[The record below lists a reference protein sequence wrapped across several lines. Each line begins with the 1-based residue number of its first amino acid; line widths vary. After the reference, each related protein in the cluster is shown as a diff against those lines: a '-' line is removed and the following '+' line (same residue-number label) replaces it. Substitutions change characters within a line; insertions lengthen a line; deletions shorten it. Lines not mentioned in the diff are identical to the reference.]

1 MASWQTV
8 DLSIFSTFF
17 YFVARAKDQGR
28 DHEHNDL
35 NADLIDVQVRREY
48 ALQRCVQH
56 FGGRVG
62 VARKIGAVVQTD
74 LFS

>member
-8 DLSIFSTFF
+8 DLSIFSALF

-35 NADLIDVQVRREY
+35 NADLIDVQVRCEY
-48 ALQRCVQH
+48 ALQRCV
-56 FGGRVG
+56 
-62 VARKIGAVVQTD
+62 
-74 LFS
+74 